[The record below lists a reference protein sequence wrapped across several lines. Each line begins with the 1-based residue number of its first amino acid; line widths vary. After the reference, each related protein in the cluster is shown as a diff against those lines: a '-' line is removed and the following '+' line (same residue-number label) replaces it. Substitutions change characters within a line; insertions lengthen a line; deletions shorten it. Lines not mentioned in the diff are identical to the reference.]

1 MSRQERCSLSSTVA
15 LNGVRPLAGSCR
27 PSRSGQ
33 AMPSGKR
40 IPHTAWI
47 NTNITVHRGDPLM
60 FCELSNSRTRLT
72 QPIRNALSTHV
83 KPIFFNRTSVGLK
96 LGGN

>member
-1 MSRQERCSLSSTVA
+1 MLLELDRRTQR
-15 LNGVRPLAGSCR
+15 RPASCR
-27 PSRSGQ
+27 LVSTIPCGK
-33 AMPSGKR
+33 AMPSGMR

-83 KPIFFNRTSVGLK
+83 KPIFFNRASVGLK

>member
-1 MSRQERCSLSSTVA
+1 MRRQERCSLSSTVA

-27 PSRSGQ
+27 SSRSGQ

-60 FCELSNSRTRLT
+60 FCELSDKAHTANQKRAEYARQTYFL
-72 QPIRNALSTHV
+72 
-83 KPIFFNRTSVGLK
+83 
-96 LGGN
+96 

>member
-15 LNGVRPLAGSCR
+15 LNGVRPLASSCR
-27 PSRSGQ
+27 PYRSGQ

-47 NTNITVHRGDPLM
+47 STNITVHSIVCAQLLDKAHADWL
-60 FCELSNSRTRLT
+60 CDL
-72 QPIRNALSTHV
+72 LSTHV
-83 KPIFFNRTSVGLK
+83 KPIFFNRTPVGLK